1 MNVLDIALICILS
14 LFFLIGLWRGLIK
27 QLFSF
32 IAIAGGIIVGFIF
45 YNVAAGQILDYGLTD
60 DKSVAAVLGF
70 ILIAVFY
77 YILIQIIAW
86 FLTKMIGKLQLG
98 WANRLAGGFLGILIG
113 LIFSHFAVAGL
124 TFFVKIDDPIIADS
138 IVLPYVKKGYKEI
151 DENVPDDI
159 KSFFKKSKN
168 SSEKEDSKQ
177 KGS

>member
-1 MNVLDIALICILS
+1 
-14 LFFLIGLWRGLIK
+14 
-27 QLFSF
+27 
-32 IAIAGGIIVGFIF
+32 
-45 YNVAAGQILDYGLTD
+45 
-60 DKSVAAVLGF
+60 
-70 ILIAVFY
+70 
-77 YILIQIIAW
+77 
-86 FLTKMIGKLQLG
+86 MIGKLQLG